1 MNLDDAHRELKRHFE
16 DASDRSQIA
25 EHVLIYHA
33 PTVRV
38 KGVLSISLVPGNHSI
53 RIMGIPER
61 TGDLAAVATHLRQ
74 GDILFI
80 GSIHQLPQPVCAMLA
95 DVMATFMIRIEV
107 GKGRSAN
114 EVTLQLPQ
122 FTVIGAT
129 SQPSLLPDTLQ
140 KSFQKQV
147 WIEGNDEDSL
157 TQPERVR

>member
-1 MNLDDAHRELKRHFE
+1 
-16 DASDRSQIA
+16 
-25 EHVLIYHA
+25 
-33 PTVRV
+33 
-38 KGVLSISLVPGNHSI
+38 
-53 RIMGIPER
+53 
-61 TGDLAAVATHLRQ
+61 
-74 GDILFI
+74 
-80 GSIHQLPQPVCAMLA
+80 
-95 DVMATFMIRIEV
+95 MIRIEV

-140 KSFQKQV
+140 KSFQKQI